1 MKLISDFRFQISDFV
16 GGSRPGLVR
25 RVFEP
30 AGRASD
36 RANVISNFAFVL
48 PLLLLVIGLLGCA
61 SSMKQSDASKI
72 IAGELNLPEK
82 SVQVTTVSGMGGNLV
97 ADATLQISFALQR
110 TPEGHW
116 QILRVQESNGWT
128 SPDHLKAKLQ
138 TSALSRSL
146 SSAFLAELD
155 NP

>member
-16 GGSRPGLVR
+16 ATLG
-25 RVFEP
+25 
-30 AGRASD
+30 
-36 RANVISNFAFVL
+36 
-48 PLLLLVIGLLGCA
+48 LLVVIFGFIGCA

-97 ADATLQISFALQR
+97 ADATLQVSFALRR
-110 TPEGHW
+110 TQEGHW
-116 QILRVQESNGWT
+116 QILRVQEANGWAA
-128 SPDHLKAKLQ
+128 PDHLKAKLQ

-155 NP
+155 RP